1 MQEINGNPENLELC
15 KKWVGKEIT
24 LQEAEQ
30 NIIEFKEILFDGEYI
45 TLVNGHLE

>member
-1 MQEINGNPENLELC
+1 MQEINGNPENLDFC

-30 NIIEFKEILFDGEYI
+30 NIREFKEILFDGKNI
-45 TLVNGHLE
+45 TIVNGHLE